1 MISCPQDGGG
11 IGKSERRLGKIV
23 GTDDSI
29 SLLLEAKSAVLADV
43 DHASGP
49 AERPLVR
56 SDLTGTMQLYELLV
70 GHSEL
75 RQVTALPEPVAT
87 GSYVTAGRR
96 AVIAVDTVGDERNQ
110 LYLLDLEAAASRP
123 AQFGDLV
130 PVTEDPKYGHH
141 VAGDAFTPRRL
152 TEMSSAEARA
162 VLDVRFWGAV
172 EVIRS
177 AAPRIRMGGSI
188 ALTTGT
194 VGQRPVPGAALAAAG
209 AGAAE
214 GLVRGLAAELA
225 PVRVNAVRAGAIRT
239 PLWDAVPEP
248 QREAVF
254 ARLAQRTL
262 LGTMGEP
269 EEIALAYL
277 YLMQNRYVTGT
288 VLTIDGGLLL
298 AG

>member
-1 MISCPQDGGG
+1 MTLNEQRIVVIGGSSGMGLATAQAAAREGAAVTVVSSRPERVDAALAELPDGCDG
-11 IGKSERRLGKIV
+11 
-23 GTDDSI
+23 
-29 SLLLEAKSAVLADV
+29 AVLDV
-43 DHASGP
+43 RD
-49 AERPLVR
+49 E
-56 SDLTGTMQLYELLV
+56 
-70 GHSEL
+70 
-75 RQVTALPEPVAT
+75 
-87 GSYVTAGRR
+87 R
-96 AVIAVDTVGDERNQ
+96 AVAALFDRVGE
-110 LYLLDLEAAASRP
+110 LDH
-123 AQFGDLV
+123 LV
-130 PVTEDPKYGHH
+130 FT
-141 VAGDAFTPRRL
+141 AGDAFTPRRL
-152 TEMSSAEARA
+152 TEMSSADARA

-188 ALTTGT
+188 APTTGT

-262 LGTMGEP
+262 LGTIGEP
-269 EEIALAYL
+269 EEIALAHL

-288 VLTIDGGLLL
+288 VLTIDGGQLL